1 MPPDEPLAPDQ
12 TIEEMAAQN
21 GDHPED
27 ERAAIF
33 ALDGDKQLTL
43 AGLGPR
49 TMAIESEVSLMSAS
63 VPCRGLIDPNKE
75 GRLVVSYVPAGY
87 RYVPVREG
95 GKIVKW
101 KLRQYLRIM
110 YVDQLLEGEE
120 APAREGPSPDDQ

>member
-1 MPPDEPLAPDQ
+1 VPEEPLAPEQ
-12 TIEEMAAQN
+12 SIEEMAAQN

-27 ERAAIF
+27 LQEPIF
-33 ALDGDKQLTL
+33 ALEGDKQLTL

-75 GRLVVSYVPAGY
+75 GRLIVS
-87 RYVPVREG
+87 YVPVREG

-110 YVDQLLEGEE
+110 YVDTVLEGEE
-120 APAREGPSPDDQ
+120 APSPDDQ